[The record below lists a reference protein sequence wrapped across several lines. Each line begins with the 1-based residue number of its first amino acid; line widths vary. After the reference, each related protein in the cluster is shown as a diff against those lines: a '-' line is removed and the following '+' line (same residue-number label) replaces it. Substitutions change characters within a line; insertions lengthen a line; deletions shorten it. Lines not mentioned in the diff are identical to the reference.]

1 MHQLMARAT
10 QSRLSPGV
18 LTELHELLR
27 DIWRDRALQ
36 SPSVTAWREAALH
49 AASAQPADTASLLA
63 YADCLASAGKP
74 GLDSMRTDLNR
85 R

>member
-1 MHQLMARAT
+1 
-10 QSRLSPGV
+10 
-18 LTELHELLR
+18 
-27 DIWRDRALQ
+27 
-36 SPSVTAWREAALH
+36 LH
-49 AASAQPADTASLLA
+49 AARAQPADTASLLA